1 MAQAQEVNLPEPFIT
16 NSITAIPP
24 QIVTTPTQTQTQ
36 VTQPTVPFREK
47 VQHVV
52 NTWGHDEA
60 TLKRELRRLLVPKR
74 GEKTP
79 KPTPNTTQ
87 SVW

>member
-16 NSITAIPP
+16 NSITTLPP
-24 QIVTTPTQTQTQ
+24 QVVTPTQTQTQ
-36 VTQPTVPFREK
+36 TTTPTQPTIPFREK
-47 VQHVV
+47 VQQVL
-52 NTWGHDEA
+52 NTHGSDEV

-79 KPTPNTTQ
+79 KPTQT
-87 SVW
+87 SW